1 MTDTVQL
8 YSTVIIQ
15 EKHRQ
20 MKYVLVK
27 PDEVNIFENKISNS
41 SPLGKALLGHK
52 EKESIRVQTPQGNK
66 VYKILAVN

>member
-1 MTDTVQL
+1 MTGVVQL